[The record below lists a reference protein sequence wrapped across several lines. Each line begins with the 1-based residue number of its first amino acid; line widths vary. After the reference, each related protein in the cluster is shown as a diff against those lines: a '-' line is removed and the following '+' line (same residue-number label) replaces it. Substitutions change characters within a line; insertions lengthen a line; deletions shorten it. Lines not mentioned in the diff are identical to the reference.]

1 MNDLKKDVIN
11 FDSCARKKQS
21 DLGKIDFAKEEYDF
35 IHLEDQE
42 TEERMELD
50 NKEND
55 LIGEYIM
62 KEKKRGL
69 INGKIKIFYKNNS
82 FNASYR

>member
-1 MNDLKKDVIN
+1 MH
-11 FDSCARKKQS
+11 
-21 DLGKIDFAKEEYDF
+21 DF

-55 LIGEYIM
+55 LIGE
-62 KEKKRGL
+62 L
-69 INGKIKIFYKNNS
+69 L
-82 FNASYR
+82 

>member
-1 MNDLKKDVIN
+1 MH
-11 FDSCARKKQS
+11 
-21 DLGKIDFAKEEYDF
+21 DF

-55 LIGEYIM
+55 LIGELIM